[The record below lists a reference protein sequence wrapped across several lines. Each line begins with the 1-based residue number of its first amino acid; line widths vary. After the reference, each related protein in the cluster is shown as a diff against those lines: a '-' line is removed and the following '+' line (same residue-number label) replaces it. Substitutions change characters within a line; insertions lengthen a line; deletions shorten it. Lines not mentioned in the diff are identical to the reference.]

1 MQIAAQQFTDT
12 GLILILIPTTNPITV
27 VILIF
32 IIIFILISFQ
42 IPDSVSFSPWISLC
56 HRLHA

>member
-42 IPDSVSFSPWISLC
+42 IPDSVSFSP
-56 HRLHA
+56 